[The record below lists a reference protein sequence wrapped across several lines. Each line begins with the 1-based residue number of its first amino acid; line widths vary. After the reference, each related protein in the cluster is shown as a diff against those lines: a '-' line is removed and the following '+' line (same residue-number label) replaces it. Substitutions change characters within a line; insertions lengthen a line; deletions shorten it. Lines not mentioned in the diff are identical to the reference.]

1 MSGITDSAKFNK
13 NSSYY
18 LEIDPPAGGGQ
29 IINGNLVVNGNE
41 NVNGNVQNSGS
52 NTVGGAV
59 TILGGAGGTAL
70 TVGQSGSPRDAT
82 ITGVLNGASISLSGG
97 ITTQSNS
104 SFLAN
109 LLVSQGIY
117 GANSTTQPNFPLG
130 LLIAGQPLTTG
141 ITASSTAGG
150 NNSWWVKF
158 KAPGGTN
165 SFAIIGGSGQFSGG
179 GVGGMT
185 IEGPPYTS
193 VISAVGG
200 GIKGQTVIVSH
211 DVNGDNGPAGQ
222 VKFFC
227 TDTAGNPSGTGAIVN
242 GFALVLCPP

>member
-18 LEIDPPAGGGQ
+18 LEVDPPAGGGQ
-29 IINGNLVVNGNE
+29 IINGNLQVTGTTTLLGNNNALQVPNGSILA
-41 NVNGNVQNSGS
+41 NGVGSTNGYVSVSGG
-52 NTVGGAV
+52 NATAA
-59 TILGGAGGTAL
+59 TFPLGLTTAGGL
-70 TVGQSGSPRDAT
+70 TS
-82 ITGVLNGASISLSGG
+82 
-97 ITTQSNS
+97 QSNS

-109 LLVSQGIY
+109 ILVSQGIY
-117 GANSTTQPNFPLG
+117 GANSSTLPNFPLG
-130 LLIAGQPLTTG
+130 LLIEGQPLTTG
-141 ITASSTAGG
+141 ITSASTAGG

-185 IEGPPYTS
+185 INGPPFTT

-211 DVNGDNGPAGQ
+211 DVDGDNGPAGQ